1 MNFADLMPASTFTA
15 ALGDSVTYHAPSGP
29 VGIKAM
35 VNDDVEPVFSN
46 EPHISAKRKQISVAL
61 QDAPGL
67 KNGSK
72 FTIDGIKYTVDDI
85 VDNDGQFATCILKKS

>member
-1 MNFADLMPASTFTA
+1 MDFADLIPASTFTA
-15 ALGDSVTYHAPSGP
+15 ALGDDVTYHAASGP

-35 VNDDVEPVFSN
+35 VSDIIDPVFSN

-61 QDAPGL
+61 IDVPGL

-72 FTIDGIKYTVDDI
+72 FTIDGIKNTVDDI
-85 VDNDGQFATCILKKS
+85 IANDGQFATCVLKK

>member
-15 ALGDSVTYHAPSGP
+15 ALGDSVTYHAPSGA

-46 EPHISAKRKQISVAL
+46 EPHISAKRKHIDVAL

-67 KNGSK
+67 KIGSE
-72 FTIDGIKYTVDDI
+72 FTIGGVKYTVDDI
-85 VDNDGQFATCILKKS
+85 VANDNQFATCVLKK